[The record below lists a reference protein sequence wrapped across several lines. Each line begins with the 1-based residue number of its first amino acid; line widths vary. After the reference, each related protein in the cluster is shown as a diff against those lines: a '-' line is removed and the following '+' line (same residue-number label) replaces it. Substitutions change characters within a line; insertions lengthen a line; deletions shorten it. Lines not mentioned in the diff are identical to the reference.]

1 MFRFTPVVKML
12 LIINVAMLLL
22 NLFLGGAV
30 NKLFALYTFRT
41 ENFAF
46 YQFFSYMFL
55 HAGWWH
61 LFTNMFALVIFGPL
75 LEQKWGAN
83 RFLAFYIAVGVGA
96 GVLYGAWNYHERQ
109 SFEEDVQ
116 TYLAEPTPTN
126 FYAFLSENVPRYS
139 QDPRLS
145 GLANE
150 YDRNPESLQLRQQTK
165 QVATQLF
172 NVLGRTSGMV
182 GASGAVFGIL
192 AAFGLLFPN
201 LMLVLLFPPIPVK
214 AKYLVIAYMFFEVYA
229 GLQRAPGDNVAHFAH
244 IAGAIVAFVVVKLIW
259 KEKRVY

>member
-1 MFRFTPVVKML
+1 MFRFTPIVKIL

-22 NLFLGGAV
+22 NMFMGGV
-30 NKLFALYTFRT
+30 INDLLALYTFRT
-41 ENFAF
+41 QNFGF
-46 YQFFSYMFL
+46 YQFFTYMFL

-61 LFTNMFALVIFGPL
+61 LFTNMFALIVFGPL

-83 RFLAFYIAVGVGA
+83 RFLAFYLAVGVGA
-96 GVLYGAWNYHERQ
+96 GVLYGAWNYHERRN
-109 SFEEDVQ
+109 FEEDLQ
-116 TYLAEPTPTN
+116 MYMAEPTPPN
-126 FYAFLSENVPRYS
+126 FYAFLSDNVPQYS
-139 QDPRLS
+139 RNAYLS
-145 GLANE
+145 NLANE
-150 YDRNPESLQLRQQTK
+150 YDRNPDNAQLKQRTK
-165 QVATQLF
+165 QAAQKLF
-172 NVLGRTSGMV
+172 MDIGRVSGMV

-201 LMLVLLFPPIPVK
+201 LTLVLLFPPIPVK
-214 AKYLVIAYMFFEVYA
+214 AKYLVIAYMFFEIYA